1 MEILSA
7 LLLWVRD
14 VQWELNYLRCILG
27 SVVLFRLIFK
37 QFGSHFILLVSISSF
52 VTSNVL
58 RISYL
63 LNLLLSSQLNVL
75 SHLLHITFVQGE
87 LNLPSISVSYCFLLY
102 FTHIHE
108 TRQFTFS
115 KLKFEEIDLLFWRFM
130 PQLTIFFAIISVQGS
145 ALHEHCF

>member
-1 MEILSA
+1 M
-7 LLLWVRD
+7 
-14 VQWELNYLRCILG
+14 
-27 SVVLFRLIFK
+27 
-37 QFGSHFILLVSISSF
+37 
-52 VTSNVL
+52 TSNVL

>member
-1 MEILSA
+1 MKILSA
-7 LLLWVRD
+7 LLLWIRD

-115 KLKFEEIDLLFWRFM
+115 KL
-130 PQLTIFFAIISVQGS
+130 
-145 ALHEHCF
+145 